1 MAKKVYLKGEEFVF
15 SRVKGNKEST
25 YRDGDI
31 NLTPANIGASA
42 EGHTHDDRYYTESE
56 VDTKLIGK
64 ANGKGITFS
73 ITADN
78 LLNVSVEE

>member
-1 MAKKVYLKGEEFVF
+1 MRGIKKKLTYLDRFARKYYCEHA
-15 SRVKGNKEST
+15 NA
-25 YRDGDI
+25 
-31 NLTPANIGASA
+31 LT
-42 EGHTHDDRYYTESE
+42 
-56 VDTKLIGK
+56 VGK